1 MKGKELNQSLNKRRS
16 ILWMVMV
23 AFLILTGC
31 ASFGSIS
38 LNKAVM
44 KYDDTVLRSEQEL
57 LLLNI
62 IRMHY
67 DQPPHFT
74 VASSIAAT
82 FTLSYTGSLTGSIG
96 RSLTSL
102 PTTSTSTSTAGL
114 TLGTTFSENPT
125 ITITPMQG
133 KDFAQRLLQPIDA
146 RFVNTILL
154 QQGGPKLDKMLRL
167 ISADFF
173 MMGPKN
179 AKNAFEGISRK
190 DFTGAKYNYPFPNLN
205 DLTDEELSEWA
216 RKGGLTD
223 DEARCLLKDFCY
235 IENNPGKV
243 PLEGTI
249 KREDIQHYELFRKI
263 VLHIRALGLSDRLFL
278 FALDFDVPDEGI
290 KGTFRRDLEQE
301 KSIKDT
307 IEGFEKQYHWH
318 EIPKSATQ
326 KQGFVVRKRYSINAL
341 TDFDFAQM
349 TDKEDIL
356 TTIQKDLELNEEIKF
371 GESIIIVLFRG
382 DADNRWPIYG
392 YFTVRNFRQ
401 VLQFLA
407 ESLIKDQPGYAS
419 EYKVAPSQFT
429 NDLLGKTKKLQPG
442 CLDNPALTLTITSG
456 TTPPRDRLVDVDY
469 NREIFWIPSPRDQTG
484 AHRQPK
490 EWDNPYP
497 LRWDGEIFSML
508 YEIFQFNRTE
518 PAVTVPTISISK

>member
-1 MKGKELNQSLNKRRS
+1 MKGKELNQSLNRRGS
-16 ILWMVMV
+16 ILWMVLV
-23 AFLILTGC
+23 AFFMLTGC

-82 FTLSYTGSLTGSIG
+82 FTLSYTGSLTGSTG
-96 RSLTSL
+96 RSLTGL
-102 PTTSTSTSTAGL
+102 PSTSTSTSTAGL

-133 KDFAQRLLQPIDA
+133 KDFAQRLLQPIDTK
-146 RFVNTILL
+146 FVNTVLL

-167 ISADFF
+167 TSADFF
-173 MMGPKN
+173 MRGPGR
-179 AKNAFEGISRK
+179 AKKIFERIALK
-190 DFTGAKYNYPFPNLN
+190 DFKETKYNYPFPNLN
-205 DLTDEELSEWA
+205 DLQDKELNDWA
-216 RKGGLTD
+216 HKGGFTE
-223 DEARCLLKDFCY
+223 DEARCLLEDFCY
-235 IENNPGKV
+235 IENRPPIV
-243 PLEGTI
+243 PSEATI
-249 KREDIQHYELFRKI
+249 KREDIQHYELFRKL
-263 VLHIRALGLSDRLFL
+263 VLHVKALGLNGRLFV
-278 FALDFDVPDEGI
+278 FSLDFDVPNEGI
-290 KGTFRRDLEQE
+290 KGTFRNDLEKE
-301 KSIKDT
+301 KSIKD
-307 IEGFEKQYHWH
+307 IIDAFEKQYHWH
-318 EIPKSATQ
+318 EVPESATQ
-326 KQGFVVRKRYSINAL
+326 RQGFVVKKRYPVHAL

-349 TDKEDIL
+349 KDKEEFL
-356 TTIQKDLELNEEIKF
+356 TTVQKDLELNEEIAF

-382 DADNRWPIYG
+382 DEDNRWPIYG

-407 ESLIKDQPGYAS
+407 ESLIKDHPGYAS
-419 EYKVAPSQFT
+419 EYKVTPSQLT
-429 NDLLGKTKKLQPG
+429 NDLLCKTKKLQPG
-442 CLDNPALTLTITSG
+442 CLDNPELTLTITSG
-456 TTPPRDRLVDVDY
+456 TTPPRDRLIDTEY
-469 NREIFWIPSPRDQTG
+469 NQQTFWIPSPRDQTG
-484 AHRQPK
+484 AHRKPK

-508 YEIFQFNRTE
+508 YEIFEFNRTE
-518 PAVTVPTISISK
+518 PAVTVPSISISK

>member
-1 MKGKELNQSLNKRRS
+1 MKGKGLNESRNKRGS
-16 ILWMVMV
+16 LLCMGMV
-23 AFLILTGC
+23 ACLILTGC

-38 LNKAVM
+38 LNKAVT
-44 KYDDTVLRSEQEL
+44 KYDDAVLRSEQEL

-74 VASSIAAT
+74 IASSIAAT
-82 FTLSYTGSLTGSIG
+82 FALSYTGSLTGSIG
-96 RSLTSL
+96 SSRSTTTTNTSA
-102 PTTSTSTSTAGL
+102 AGL
-114 TLGTTFSENPT
+114 TLGTTITENPT

-179 AKNAFEGISRK
+179 AKKAFEGIPLK
-190 DFTGAKYNYPFPNLN
+190 DFKGTKYNYPFPNIN
-205 DLTDEELSEWA
+205 DLTDKELNEWA
-216 RKGGLTD
+216 HRGGFTD
-223 DEARCLLKDFCY
+223 DEARCLLGDYCY
-235 IENNPGKV
+235 IENRPSSV

-263 VLHIRALGLSDRLFL
+263 VLHMKAVALSGRLNLSP
-278 FALDFDVPDEGI
+278 LDFDVPNEGI
-290 KGTFRRDLEQE
+290 KGTFRKDLEQE
-301 KSIKDT
+301 RSIRET
-307 IEGFEKQYHWH
+307 IEGFEKQYHWQ
-318 EIPKSATQ
+318 EIPKSPTQ
-326 KQGFVVRKRYSINAL
+326 GQGFVIKKRYSINAL

-349 TDKEDIL
+349 ADKKELL
-356 TTIQKDLELNEEIKF
+356 TTIQKDLGLNEEIAF
-371 GESIIIVLFRG
+371 AESIIIVLLRA

-419 EYKVAPSQFT
+419 EYNVAPSQFT
-429 NDLLGKTKKLQPG
+429 KDLLGKTKKMQPG
-442 CLDNPALTLTITSG
+442 CLDNPALTLAITPG
-456 TTPPRDRLVDVDY
+456 TTPSRDRLVEVDY
-469 NREIFWIPSPRDQTG
+469 NRETFSIPSPRDQTG

-490 EWDNPYP
+490 DWDNPYP

-518 PAVTVPTISISK
+518 PAVTVPSISISK

>member
-1 MKGKELNQSLNKRRS
+1 MKGKELNENRNKRGS
-16 ILWMVMV
+16 LLLIITV
-23 AFLILTGC
+23 ACLILTGC

-82 FTLSYTGSLTGSIG
+82 FTLSYTGNLTGSIG
-96 RSLTSL
+96 RSLSGAYS
-102 PTTSTSTSTAGL
+102 TSTSTSATGL
-114 TLGTTFSENPT
+114 TLGTTFTENPT

-173 MMGPKN
+173 MIGPKN
-179 AKNAFEGISRK
+179 AKNTFKGIPLK
-190 DFTGAKYNYPFPNLN
+190 DFKGAKYSYPFPNLN
-205 DLTDEELSEWA
+205 DLADKELNEWA
-216 RKGGLTD
+216 HTGGFTD
-223 DEARCLLKDFCY
+223 DEVRCLLGDFCY
-235 IENNPGKV
+235 IENKPPNV
-243 PLEGTI
+243 PLAGTI

-263 VLHIRALGLSDRLFL
+263 VLHIKALGLSDRLFL
-278 FALDFDVPDEGI
+278 FSLDFDVPNEGI
-290 KGTFRRDLEQE
+290 TGTFRKDLEQE

-307 IEGFEKQYHWH
+307 IDGFEKQYHWQ
-318 EIPKSATQ
+318 EMPKSATQ
-326 KQGFVVRKRYSINAL
+326 RQGFVVKKSYTINAL
-341 TDFDFAQM
+341 TDFDFAQLS
-349 TDKEDIL
+349 DKEEIL

-407 ESLIKDQPGYAS
+407 ESLVKDQPGYAS

-429 NDLLGKTKKLQPG
+429 KDLLSKTKKLQPG

-456 TTPPRDRLVDVDY
+456 TTPPRDPLVDVDY
-469 NREIFWIPSPRDQTG
+469 NGQTFWIPSPRDQMG
-484 AHRQPK
+484 AHWLAK

-508 YEIFQFNRTE
+508 YETFEFNRTE
-518 PAVTVPTISISK
+518 PAVTIPSISISK